1 MGYLQVRN
9 VPKDVIYKLDDMAA
23 KKGMSREQFLRE
35 RLKSMTLEG
44 EVKALEDK
52 YAGIV
57 NVLLERLEENNVIME
72 DVLDFMGRIDRS
84 MSSENDKED
93 F

>member
-1 MGYLQVRN
+1 
-9 VPKDVIYKLDDMAA
+9 
-23 KKGMSREQFLRE
+23 
-35 RLKSMTLEG
+35 MTLEG

-84 MSSENDKED
+84 MNSENDKED